1 MEETLGQRIRR
12 LRKFARMTQQ
22 TLADHAGVSHSQIS
36 GIETDDRKS
45 GPSSSQIMP
54 LAIALGVSADYLLS
68 GIAPLQAVPDRS
80 AGQGDELAIL
90 TSDMAPTSFMM
101 VGQPPKRPRGVA
113 PTAWIV
119 QIVPLVQQYIHA
131 GGGRP
136 DDPES
141 LPVAVPRN
149 GHYLCM
155 RVTGE
160 CMLPDIEPGD
170 IVVLDQ
176 EMAVMPDWIVALRLD
191 GETRLT
197 RMIRRDPDE
206 WQFMP
211 DNPEFQGLTVPVN
224 GVEVVGVAIARQK
237 GSGVRR
243 SPRLLALPG

>member
-22 TLADHAGVSHSQIS
+22 TLADRAGVSHSQIS

-80 AGQGDELAIL
+80 AGQGDELAML
-90 TSDMAPTSFMM
+90 TGDMAPTSFMM

-141 LPVAVPRN
+141 LSAGASSRTPDAADAAALAVVSDLRRTLDALHADLN
-149 GHYLCM
+149 DM
-155 RVTGE
+155 RAE
-160 CMLPDIEPGD
+160 L
-170 IVVLDQ
+170 
-176 EMAVMPDWIVALRLD
+176 AALR
-191 GETRLT
+191 E
-197 RMIRRDPDE
+197 RDEQAAQQRQD
-206 WQFMP
+206 
-211 DNPEFQGLTVPVN
+211 
-224 GVEVVGVAIARQK
+224 AARTAEAVLERIERA
-237 GSGVRR
+237 VRR
-243 SPRLLALPG
+243 VPWWKRWWGR